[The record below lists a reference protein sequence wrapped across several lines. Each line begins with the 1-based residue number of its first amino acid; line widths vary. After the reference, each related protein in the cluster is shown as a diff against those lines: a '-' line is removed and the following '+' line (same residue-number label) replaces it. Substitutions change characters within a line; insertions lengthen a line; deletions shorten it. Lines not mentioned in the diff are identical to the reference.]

1 MAVIARRNGFIISSD
16 FGTAVSEGSV
26 SSGTMGG
33 GRMLTFLIDQSPLRY
48 QALYLQLVPIT
59 SQAIDFWDS
68 GGTGGVTGSP
78 ADQFTL
84 SGFLYMPPRGR
95 FSIQLNADTAA
106 EADERFQIRI
116 YSNATDAGF
125 GIAPLISVG
134 FTILDDDINGTQRA
148 DHLIG
153 RARPDYLRGYAGN
166 DTLDGGAGADTME
179 GGPGDDTYRV
189 DNAADLIV
197 ERVGGGRDLVFS
209 SVSYRLPQ
217 NVENLAL
224 TGNADLDAIGN
235 NLANRIAGNGGNNVL
250 NGGAGADTMTGGQ
263 GNDIYRVTA
272 GDVVIERAGGGIDT
286 VISAMRWTLPAHVE
300 HLNLIG
306 TANVAGAGN
315 ALNNRLAGNSG
326 NNVLSGG
333 AGNDTL
339 LGGAGNDRL
348 IGGPGADRL
357 SGGPGADVFAFRFV
371 TDSRPIAA
379 ARDVIVD
386 FSRAQG
392 DRIDLSAIDAN
403 IARPGDQ
410 AFSFVGTANFSGHAG
425 ELRTLR
431 HNGALY
437 VTGDVDGDGFADFSL
452 QVNIAGAL
460 FAGDFI
466 L

>member
-1 MAVIARRNGFIISSD
+1 MAVIARRNGFVISSD

-26 SSGTMGG
+26 PTGTMGG
-33 GRMLTFLIDQSPLRY
+33 GRTLTFVINQSPPRY
-48 QALYLQLVPIT
+48 QTLYVEIVPIT
-59 SQAIDFWDS
+59 GQIDDFWDS
-68 GGTGGVTGSP
+68 GGTGGVAGQP
-78 ADQFTL
+78 ANVFTL
-84 SGFLYMPPRGR
+84 SAFLYIPPRGR
-95 FSIQLNADTAA
+95 FSVQLNADTLA
-106 EADERFQIRI
+106 EADERFQFRI
-116 YSNATDAGF
+116 YANATDAGF
-125 GIAPLISVG
+125 GIAPLITVG

-179 GGPGDDTYRV
+179 GGTGDDTYHV
-189 DNAADLIV
+189 DHAGDLVIERAA
-197 ERVGGGRDLVFS
+197 GGRDLVFA

-217 NVENLAL
+217 HVENLAL
-224 TGNADLDAIGN
+224 TGTANINATGN
-235 NLANRIAGNGGNNVL
+235 NLANRLAGNSGNNIL
-250 NGGAGADTMTGGQ
+250 DGGLGADTMTGGR
-263 GNDIYRVTA
+263 GNDTYRVTA
-272 GDVVIERAGGGIDT
+272 GDVVIEQAGGGIDT
-286 VISAMRWTLPAHVE
+286 VISAIRWTLPAHVE

-306 TANVAGAGN
+306 TADIAGTGNALGNRIAGN
-315 ALNNRLAGNSG
+315 AG

-357 SGGPGADVFAFRFV
+357 SGGLGADVFAFRFT
-371 TDSRPIAA
+371 TDSRPLAA

-386 FSRAQG
+386 FNRTQG

-403 IARPGDQ
+403 TIRPGNQ
-410 AFSFVGTANFSGHAG
+410 AFSFIGSTDFSGRAG
-425 ELRTLR
+425 ELRTIAL
-431 HNGALY
+431 NGNLF
-437 VTGDVDGDGFADFSL
+437 VNGDVDGDGLADFSL